1 MATAYLS
8 DKISPILGRD
18 GWVGKI
24 ELNYF
29 NTGGAP
35 EVRVLPF
42 YETPMIKETQSAR
55 LATYSPI
62 GRATNNFAYLGS
74 NSREFSLKFNITLP
88 HLYSTFESGT
98 GNSKG
103 LTKEQMTDIILGKT
117 SFWNKGETM
126 STMESGGT
134 GSTGR
139 VSNYDSHYEATL
151 DEMDQKLLNWAK
163 LSSPMLR
170 LNSGASD
177 QRRTI
182 ISKIANFVTSVRSSV
197 VNNAREPIYGIPI
210 VRLSYGILY
219 DNVPCV
225 CESYSIDYDP
235 VAGFDLKT
243 LLPRVITVSMSLKE
257 TRTFDDPSRFSF
269 IRGSE
274 DGIKGWEV
282 ILESPEGAAVTMDPG
297 GGF

>member
-1 MATAYLS
+1 MATAYIS
-8 DKISPILGRD
+8 DKISPILGRED
-18 GWVGKI
+18 WVGKI

-29 NTGGAP
+29 NTGGSP

-88 HLYSTFESGT
+88 HLYSTYESESG
-98 GNSKG
+98 NSRG
-103 LTKEQMTDIILGKT
+103 LTKEQMTNIILSKN
-117 SFWNKGETM
+117 SAK
-126 STMESGGT
+126 SGT
-134 GSTGR
+134 GSTAR
-139 VSNYDSHYEATL
+139 VSNYDSHYESTL
-151 DEMDQKLLNWAK
+151 DGMDQKLLNWAK
-163 LSSPMLR
+163 QYSPMLR

-177 QRRTI
+177 QRRKI
-182 ISKIANFVTSVRSSV
+182 ISKITSFVASVRSSV

-243 LLPRVITVSMSLKE
+243 LLLCS
-257 TRTFDDPSRFSF
+257 
-269 IRGSE
+269 
-274 DGIKGWEV
+274 
-282 ILESPEGAAVTMDPG
+282 A
-297 GGF
+297 